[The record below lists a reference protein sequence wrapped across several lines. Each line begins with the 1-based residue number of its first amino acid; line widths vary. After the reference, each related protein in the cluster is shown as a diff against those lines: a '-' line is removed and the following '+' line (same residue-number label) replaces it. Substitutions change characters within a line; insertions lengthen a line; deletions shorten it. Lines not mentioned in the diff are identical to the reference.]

1 MKIQYSFPGFS
12 RALFVSAAL
21 AALVPAGLARKSL
34 VPGKPPAQSAL
45 RLDESANR
53 SGSPSSDDQDA
64 DEPAPEEEKSAQA
77 HRHHHR
83 DDQITIFS
91 NNRVGADQSV
101 AGDAIAIAGNSR
113 VDGSVAGEAV
123 AIFGDNTINGVV
135 RGNAVAVMGDLT
147 LGPNARVG
155 GDAICIG
162 GQFQRQPGSRVGGNV
177 VVRGIMSGIHLN
189 SPLRQMWLRGP
200 RLGWVWL
207 ANFSILALY
216 ALLAFLFPRAILV
229 CGNMLVERPVL
240 SLLASFLT
248 LLILPLLFLLLLV
261 TLIGVPVA
269 IFLLPAGFL
278 LAWIFG
284 KASFYALVG
293 RSLSHNR
300 LPPWL
305 GVIVGGLVCFVIFMV
320 PVAGLVLSLAISA
333 VMLGCV
339 VAALLS
345 SASRRPIAT
354 PPVL

>member
-1 MKIQYSFPGFS
+1 MKIRYSFSGFFG
-12 RALFVSAAL
+12 ALFISATL
-21 AALVPAGLARKSL
+21 AALVPAGLARKAL
-34 VPGKPPAQSAL
+34 APGKPPAQAVL
-45 RLDESANR
+45 KLDESANR

-64 DEPAPEEEKSAQA
+64 DEQTPEEEKSARA
-77 HRHHHR
+77 RRHHR
-83 DDQITIFS
+83 SDDQITIFS
-91 NNRVGADQSV
+91 NNRVEADQAV
-101 AGDAIAIAGNSR
+101 AGDAIALIGNSR

-123 AIFGDNTINGVV
+123 AIFGDNTINGLV

-162 GQFQRQPGSRVGGNV
+162 GHFQRQPGSRVGGDV

-189 SPLRQMWLRGP
+189 SPLRRMWLSGP

-207 ANFSILALY
+207 ANFSMLAVY
-216 ALLAFLFPRAILV
+216 ALLAFLFPRAILT
-229 CGNMLVERPVL
+229 CGNMLVERPVQ

-248 LLILPLLFLLLLV
+248 LLVLPLLFLLLLV

-293 RSLSHNR
+293 
-300 LPPWL
+300 
-305 GVIVGGLVCFVIFMV
+305 LVCLVIFMI

-333 VMLGCV
+333 MMLGCV
-339 VAALLS
+339 VAALLN
-345 SASRRPIAT
+345 SARRQPIPN
-354 PPVL
+354 PPIL